1 MNTKNLKIISK
12 DYLAEQ
18 FYNYHK
24 NYVLTMQKSLSEGKQ
39 DALIVEGSELYFD
52 GARLSFYVNGNKEN
66 GYYLKYEDGKLA
78 TQNPIKDLKEDP
90 ESNLTVLVSKKA
102 ILNFEGTENIN
113 TVGNILKGTWEV
125 GRIKINNDS
134 IKIGDTNISINNND
148 IATIDNADITTANI
162 TTATIDNANIT
173 TANITNITI
182 SNNLKTNKA
191 LLKEIEYNGSH
202 ENINNEEIS
211 VKSNLRITENN
222 NFIFN
227 GKDFKINNLLTTE
240 TITEG
245 NEDKKII
252 SFSDYFF
259 KPNKDIYIKI
269 LFPNYTNI
277 FDEEFVNDLDN

>member
-24 NYVLTMQKSLSEGKQ
+24 KYVLTMQKSLSEDKQ

-113 TVGNILKGTWEV
+113 TVGNILRGTWEV

-148 IATIDNADITTANI
+148 IATIDNADITTA
-162 TTATIDNANIT
+162 TIDNADIT

-211 VKSNLRITENN
+211 VKSNLKITENN

-227 GKDFKINNLLTTE
+227 GKDFKINNLLTAE

-259 KPNKDIYIKI
+259 KPNEDIYIKI
-269 LFPNYTNI
+269 LFPKYTNI
-277 FDEEFVNDLDN
+277 FDKEFVNDLDN